1 MSPTKK
7 YKISLARSFYIWIL
21 LFFIGILGYL
31 NYQILKSFFASAGWA
46 TVIALVFYPV
56 FNYIKK
62 FLKYRGLSALVT
74 IILVIILFLFPFVF
88 LSYQIIIEAGEIIKN
103 INISE
108 IVNKITT
115 NPLLAKIL
123 SKMSFITGGD
133 VSSLENLIKNEIGN
147 LMKEGALRVAHGFG
161 DVVSLVI
168 NLVLTFFIAFFFLKD
183 GEYFIKKIEEFLP
196 FAEVDKISI
205 RKQIKDIIYTTFY
218 GGILIAMLQGT
229 ILGITFYFLDIPS
242 ATLWGFATSVASFI
256 PVLGAF
262 AVWGP
267 VAVYLLANGLIM
279 KGIILAIVGA
289 LVISSIDNV
298 LKPVIIKGKVK
309 LPLIFIFLSVLG
321 GIKVFGL
328 IGFIIGPLVFSLFVS
343 FLEILKNFVG
353 GVENV

>member
-1 MSPTKK
+1 MSPSKK
-7 YKISLARSFYIWIL
+7 YRVSLERSFYIWIL

-31 NYQILKSFFASAGWA
+31 NFQILKSFFASLGWA
-46 TVIALVFYPV
+46 IVIALVFHPLFDFV
-56 FNYIKK
+56 KK
-62 FLKYRGLSALVT
+62 FLKYKGLSAFVT
-74 IILVIILFLFPFVF
+74 ILLVMLLFLFPFVF
-88 LSYQIIIEAGEIIKN
+88 ISYQIILEAGELIKKVNLPELVTN
-103 INISE
+103 ITS
-108 IVNKITT
+108 

-123 SKMSFITGGD
+123 EKLSFVTAGD
-133 VSSLENLIKNEIGN
+133 VSSMENLIKNEIGN
-147 LMKEGALRVAHGFG
+147 LMKEGALRIAHGFG
-161 DVVSLVI
+161 DVVSLFI

-183 GEYFIKKIEEFLP
+183 GDTFVKKITEFLP
-196 FAEVDKISI
+196 FAEADKASI
-205 RKQIKDIIYTTFY
+205 RNQIKNIIYTTFY

-242 ATLWGFATSVASFI
+242 STLWGFATAVASFI

-267 VAVYLLANGLIM
+267 ASVYLLAKGFII
-279 KGIILAIVGA
+279 KGIVLALVGA

-343 FLEILKNFVG
+343 FMEILKNFIGVG
-353 GVENV
+353 ENV